1 MQPKDDGIL
10 TRAAQGDLDAFGLLY
25 EQYVERIYN
34 YIYYRTGNS
43 YDAEDLT
50 ERVFM
55 RAMRHINT
63 YHDRGLPF
71 SAWLYRIAHNLV
83 ANWHRDNNR
92 RKEIPIDESMFD
104 YRQGQHPESE
114 LLHLEERER
123 LLHVIRSL
131 PDDRQQLL
139 ILKFVE
145 HLSNTEIGQVMGKSE
160 GAVKSLYH
168 RTLLV
173 MRDNFGV
180 NIIDQDLSEEKG
192 ERIDQFSEV
201 VGDLAD
207 TE

>member
-123 LLHVIRSL
+123 LLRVIRSL

-201 VGDLAD
+201 VDDLAD